1 MTSITNST
9 KSKNKDNKDNK
20 EKPKKHNFMKR
31 LLKDCID
38 IYKNPLED
46 NGIYYIHDET
56 NIKKGY
62 AMIIGPG
69 DTIYKYGAYLF
80 EFEFPNDYPFSPP
93 KLKYT
98 TNNGNIRFNPNL
110 YRNGKVCV
118 SILNTWRGE
127 QWTSCQT
134 IRSVLLS
141 LITLLHNEPLLNEP
155 GITKKH
161 KDYDNYN
168 NLIEFFNYKTAIIG
182 IIENNMR
189 SINNEIIRKKLLN
202 IYINFINT
210 KKNNILENIKKLRNK
225 WDNDTDS
232 FIMKINNKK
241 IKHFRFRCQVY
252 SMTTSVSYELLEI
265 QFNTYFNKK
274 NKNKN

>member
-1 MTSITNST
+1 MSSTTNST
-9 KSKNKDNKDNK
+9 KSKNKKNK

-46 NGIYYIHDET
+46 NGIYYIHSET

-62 AMIIGPG
+62 AMIIGPE

-80 EFEFPNDYPFSPP
+80 EFQFPDDYPYSPP
-93 KLKYT
+93 KLKYS
-98 TNNGNIRFNPNL
+98 TNNGTIRFNPNL
-110 YRNGKVCV
+110 YRNGKVCI
-118 SILNTWRGE
+118 SILNTWKGE

-189 SINNEIIRKKLLN
+189 SITNETIRNKLLT
-202 IYINFINT
+202 IYIDFIDT
-210 KKNNILENIKKLRNK
+210 KKKNILENIKKLRDK
-225 WDNDTDS
+225 WDNDNDS
-232 FIMKINNKK
+232 FIMDINNEK
-241 IKHFRFRCQVY
+241 IKHFRFRCHVY
-252 SMTTSVSYELLEI
+252 SMTSSVSYQLLEI

-274 NKNKN
+274 LKLKT

>member
-46 NGIYYIHDET
+46 NGIYYIHSET

-62 AMIIGPG
+62 AMIIGPE

-80 EFEFPNDYPFSPP
+80 EFQFPDDYPYSPP
-93 KLKYT
+93 KLKYS
-98 TNNGNIRFNPNL
+98 TNNGTIRFNPNL
-110 YRNGKVCV
+110 YRNGKVCI
-118 SILNTWRGE
+118 SILNTWKGE

-189 SINNEIIRKKLLN
+189 SITNETIRNKLLT
-202 IYINFINT
+202 IYIDFIDT
-210 KKNNILENIKKLRNK
+210 KKKNILENIKKLRDK
-225 WDNDTDS
+225 WDNDNDS
-232 FIMKINNKK
+232 FIMDINNEK
-241 IKHFRFRCQVY
+241 IKHFRFRCHVY
-252 SMTTSVSYELLEI
+252 SMTSSVSYQLLEI

-274 NKNKN
+274 LKLKT

>member
-1 MTSITNST
+1 MASITEST
-9 KSKNKDNKDNK
+9 KSKNKKQK
-20 EKPKKHNFMKR
+20 EKNPKKHNFMKR

-46 NGIYYIHDET
+46 NGIYYIHSET

-62 AMIIGPG
+62 AMILGPE

-80 EFEFPNDYPFSPP
+80 EFEYPTDYPFSPP

-98 TNNGNIRFNPNL
+98 TNNGSTRFNPNL

-155 GITKKH
+155 GITKNH
-161 KDYDNYN
+161 KDYNNYN
-168 NLIEFFNYKTAIIG
+168 NLIEYFNYKTAIIG
-182 IIENNMR
+182 IIQNKMH
-189 SINNEIIRKKLLN
+189 SIDNETIRKKLLTT
-202 IYINFINT
+202 YINFIDT
-210 KKNNILENIKKLRNK
+210 KKNNILENIKKLRNR
-225 WDNDTDS
+225 WDNDSDS
-232 FIMKINNKK
+232 FVMEKK
-241 IKHFRFRCQVY
+241 KYIRFRCHIY
-252 SMTTSVSYELLEI
+252 NMSKSVSYELLENDFI
-265 QFNTYFNKK
+265 KYFNKK
-274 NKNKN
+274 